1 MKLAFYLSLLTQTHI
16 LHLTLFITCPC
27 ALQSVQGPLLALL
40 FFERK
45 MLSGIVMKFQLNLL
59 SSPPVY

>member
-1 MKLAFYLSLLTQTHI
+1 
-16 LHLTLFITCPC
+16 
-27 ALQSVQGPLLALL
+27 VQGPLLALL